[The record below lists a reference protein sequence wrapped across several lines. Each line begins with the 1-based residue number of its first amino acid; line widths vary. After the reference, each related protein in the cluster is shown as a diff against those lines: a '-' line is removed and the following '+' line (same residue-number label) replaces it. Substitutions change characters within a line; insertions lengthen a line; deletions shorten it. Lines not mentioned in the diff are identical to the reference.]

1 MSEITVEEQKRLDKE
16 EKERLMKMIVT
27 YQHGTSY
34 TLESLSGK
42 KLKQLREIYDRTV
55 NL

>member
-1 MSEITVEEQKRLDKE
+1 MSEMTVEERKRLDKE

-27 YQHGTSY
+27 YQSNTSY

-42 KLKQLREIYDRTV
+42 KLKQLREIYDKV
-55 NL
+55 VH